1 MNNDYKKTY
10 ILELF
15 LIVILLILLIV
26 PVEYTRWGTAIV
38 LLIYA
43 VISNLSLKREKIK
56 SHYKS
61 SVFIIMIV
69 LAIMYLGILYAFGLY
84 FEIVRSKITL
94 TFITLFKIIIPLV
107 VIVVS
112 TEFIREKFLSQE
124 LNIRIK
130 SKKFNLSPVFTL
142 LSMVL
147 IDVLI
152 NNGNYNLNKLEDFL
166 TIIGLVIFS
175 SISSNLVYNYI
186 SNKYDK
192 KSIIVYRLIILLFPY
207 IIPLIPEIYV
217 FFESFLKM
225 LYPYIIY
232 VILERIFSKNEF
244 VISYGEKKKEFIINS
259 ILMIL
264 TASLIMLIS
273 CNFTFGIMVIG
284 SRSMTGA
291 LNKGDVILFK
301 KYENQELNDNQI
313 IIFNYDGVQTIHRI
327 NKIIKVNDEY
337 RFYTKGDANKK
348 LDNGYRLEEDIY
360 GIVKLKIP
368 YIGYP
373 TLWLRNMFN
382 E

>member
-26 PVEYTRWGTAIV
+26 PVAYTRWGTAIV

-130 SKKFNLSPVFTL
+130 SKKFNLSPVLTL

-166 TIIGLVIFS
+166 TIICLVIFS

-192 KSIIVYRLIILLFPY
+192 KCIIVYRLIILLY
-207 IIPLIPEIYV
+207 GAVL
-217 FFESFLKM
+217 
-225 LYPYIIY
+225 LY
-232 VILERIFSKNEF
+232 L
-244 VISYGEKKKEFIINS
+244 FI
-259 ILMIL
+259 
-264 TASLIMLIS
+264 
-273 CNFTFGIMVIG
+273 
-284 SRSMTGA
+284 
-291 LNKGDVILFK
+291 
-301 KYENQELNDNQI
+301 E
-313 IIFNYDGVQTIHRI
+313 
-327 NKIIKVNDEY
+327 
-337 RFYTKGDANKK
+337 
-348 LDNGYRLEEDIY
+348 
-360 GIVKLKIP
+360 
-368 YIGYP
+368 
-373 TLWLRNMFN
+373 
-382 E
+382 

>member
-26 PVEYTRWGTAIV
+26 PVAYTRWGTAIV

-130 SKKFNLSPVFTL
+130 SKKFNLSPVLTL

-192 KSIIVYRLIILLFPY
+192 KCIIVYRLIILLFPY

-244 VISYGEKKKEFIINS
+244 VISYGEKKKEFIVNS

-373 TLWLRNMFN
+373 TLWLRNLFN

>member
-26 PVEYTRWGTAIV
+26 PVAYIRWGTAIV

-130 SKKFNLSPVFTL
+130 SKKFNLSPVLTL

-192 KSIIVYRLIILLFPY
+192 KCIIVYRLIILLFPY

-244 VISYGEKKKEFIINS
+244 VISYGEKKKEFIVNS

-373 TLWLRNMFN
+373 TLWLRNLFN

>member
-1 MNNDYKKTY
+1 MNNDYKQTY

-26 PVEYTRWGTAIV
+26 PVAYTRWGTAIV

-130 SKKFNLSPVFTL
+130 SKKFNLSPVLTL

-192 KSIIVYRLIILLFPY
+192 KCIIVYRLIILLFPY

-225 LYPYIIY
+225 LYPYIVY

-244 VISYGEKKKEFIINS
+244 VISYGEKKKEFIVNS

-373 TLWLRNMFN
+373 TLWLRNLFN